1 MTTCFDHNVW
11 WRRRRAV
18 VCVAGW
24 LLLGLAPGR
33 AAVPSA
39 AMQSAQEHV
48 NLGQFV
54 AEMRDFERAAQ
65 HFEEA
70 LAQAPR
76 SKAVMF
82 TLGALY
88 QKVGAFD
95 KAAAVYTNLLAQ
107 FPKDADAYVCLGNV
121 RLLQERLPEAI
132 QAYETAIAFHAVNAV
147 ALRNLGYAY
156 LRDGDAALA
165 VSYLSQ
171 ATKANPTNVLA
182 WFDLGMAYFTAAKP
196 QAARRAFRRGL
207 QMNNSIEAKL
217 AFTEALDQQ
226 VGPRLDQAIA
236 AYRSNDFA
244 GAATILEALTEAYPE
259 YARAQAYRGH
269 VYNHQRPPR
278 ITEAEQAYRAAL
290 AARAF
295 TALAPDDTAVVFDN
309 LGMLRLAVDDFDGAE
324 YLFREATVLD
334 SRYPVAYFNYGL
346 MLARRELFAA
356 AAVAFADAARR
367 DRALLEY
374 TARHP
379 LLGPFRASTAY
390 TNLLATFAEGAK
402 GKGPGPKAAAPAAAA
417 ASPAAATNSNGS
429 P

>member
-1 MTTCFDHNVW
+1 MLIDHPFCRVPW
-11 WRRRRAV
+11 ARAV
-18 VCVAGW
+18 VCAAGW
-24 LLLGLAPGR
+24 LLLALGHSR
-33 AAVPSA
+33 AAVPSPA
-39 AMQSAQEHV
+39 IQTAQAHV

-107 FPKDADAYVCLGNV
+107 FPKDADGYVCLGNV

-132 QAYETAIAFHAVNAV
+132 QAYETAVAFHSTHAL

-171 ATKANPTNVLA
+171 ATKANPTNALA
-182 WFDLGMAYFTAAKP
+182 WFDLGMAFFAADKP
-196 QAARRAFRRGL
+196 QPARRAFRRGL
-207 QMNNSIEAKL
+207 QMNSSSEAKRT
-217 AFTEALDQQ
+217 FTDALDQHA
-226 VGPRLDQAIA
+226 GPLLGQAIA

-244 GAATILEALTEAYPE
+244 GAATMLEALAEAYPE

-269 VYNHQRPPR
+269 VYHHQRPPR
-278 ITEAEQAYRAAL
+278 TAEAEQAYRAAL
-290 AARAF
+290 AVRAF
-295 TALAPDDTAVVFDN
+295 TVLSPEDTAVVFDN
-309 LGMLRLAVDDFDGAE
+309 LGMLRLGAGDFDGAE
-324 YLFREATVLD
+324 YLFREATVQE

-346 MLARRELFAA
+346 MLARREMYPA

-367 DRALLEY
+367 DHTLLDY
-374 TARHP
+374 AARHP
-379 LLGPFRASTAY
+379 LLGPFRASAAY
-390 TNLLATFAEGAK
+390 TNLLATMSTT
-402 GKGPGPKAAAPAAAA
+402 P
-417 ASPAAATNSNGS
+417 
-429 P
+429 

>member
-1 MTTCFDHNVW
+1 MHPLTDHQSC
-11 WRRRRAV
+11 RLRLTRAV
-18 VCVAGW
+18 VCAAGW
-24 LLLGLAPGR
+24 LLLALGHSHAAAPSP
-33 AAVPSA
+33 AL
-39 AMQSAQEHV
+39 QSAQAHV
-48 NLGQFV
+48 DLGQFV

-88 QKVGAFD
+88 QKIGALD
-95 KAAAVYTNLLAQ
+95 KAAAVYTNLLAR
-107 FPKDADAYVCLGNV
+107 FPKDADGYVCLGNV

-132 QAYETAIAFHAVNAV
+132 RAYETAVSFHSTHAL

-165 VSYLSQ
+165 ASYLSQ
-171 ATKANPTNVLA
+171 ATKANPTNALA
-182 WFDLGMAYFTAAKP
+182 WFDLGMAYFAAAKP
-196 QAARRAFRRGL
+196 HTARRAFRRGL
-207 QMNNSIEAKL
+207 LMNNSSEAKL
-217 AFTEALDQQ
+217 TFTEALDQQ
-226 VGPRLDQAIA
+226 VGPLLDQAIA

-278 ITEAEQAYRAAL
+278 TAEAEQAYRAAL

-295 TALAPDDTAVVFDN
+295 TTLSPDDTAVVFDS
-309 LGMLRLAVDDFDGAE
+309 LGMLRLDVNDFDGAE
-324 YLFREATVLD
+324 YLFREATLQE

-367 DRALLEY
+367 DRTLLAY

-379 LLGPFRASTAY
+379 LLGPFRASVAY
-390 TNLLATFAEGAK
+390 TNLLATM
-402 GKGPGPKAAAPAAAA
+402 
-417 ASPAAATNSNGS
+417 SNE

>member
-1 MTTCFDHNVW
+1 MPILTDNHH
-11 WRRRRAV
+11 RRVPLTRAA
-18 VCVAGW
+18 VCAAGW
-24 LLLGLAPGR
+24 LLLALGHSR
-33 AAVPSA
+33 AAVPSQA
-39 AMQSAQEHV
+39 IQSAQEHV
-48 NLGQFV
+48 NIGQFV

-88 QKVGAFD
+88 QKIGAFD

-107 FPKDADAYVCLGNV
+107 FPKDADGYVCLGNV

-132 QAYETAIAFHAVNAV
+132 QAYETAIAFHATHAL

-156 LRDGDAALA
+156 LRDGDPALA

-171 ATKANPTNVLA
+171 ATKANPTNALA
-182 WFDLGMAYFTAAKP
+182 WFDLGMACFAADKP
-196 QAARRAFRRGL
+196 QTARRAFRRGL
-207 QMNNSIEAKL
+207 QMNSSSEAKQV
-217 AFTEALDQQ
+217 FTEALEQQ
-226 VGPRLDQAIA
+226 AGPLLEQAIA

-244 GAATILEALTEAYPE
+244 NAGILLEALTTAYPE

-269 VYNHQRPPR
+269 VYNQQRPPR
-278 ITEAEQAYRAAL
+278 TAEAEQAYRAAL

-295 TALAPDDTAVVFDN
+295 TVLAPDDTAVVFDS
-309 LGMLRLAVDDFDGAE
+309 LGMLRLGVDDFDGAE
-324 YLFREATVLD
+324 YLFREATLQE

-346 MLARRELFAA
+346 MLARRELYAA

-367 DRALLEY
+367 DRSLLAY
-374 TARHP
+374 AAQHP
-379 LLGPFRASTAY
+379 LLGPFRASAAY
-390 TNLLATFAEGAK
+390 TNLLATMSHE
-402 GKGPGPKAAAPAAAA
+402 P
-417 ASPAAATNSNGS
+417 
-429 P
+429 